1 MEVFKVGMEKQRV
14 LEQQNKHSW
23 TFFNAKLNLCCN
35 PPGLFVA
42 LLPFSALIK
51 TFVLGAKCY

>member
-23 TFFNAKLNLCCN
+23 TFLMLNSI
-35 PPGLFVA
+35 FVVIP
-42 LLPFSALIK
+42 LGFLSRCSPFSSN
-51 TFVLGAKCY
+51 